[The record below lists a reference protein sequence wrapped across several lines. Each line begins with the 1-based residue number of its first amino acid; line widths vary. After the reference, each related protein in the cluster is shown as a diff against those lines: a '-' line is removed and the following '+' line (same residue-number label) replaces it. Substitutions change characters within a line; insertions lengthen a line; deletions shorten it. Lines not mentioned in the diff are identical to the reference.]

1 MTMDNAP
8 AIELRRVSKSYDQF
22 QAVKPIDMVVPRG
35 ATYGLLGPNGA
46 GKTTTIRMIMR
57 ILQPDAGEI
66 LILGAPQSQ
75 PGLDRIGYLP
85 EERGVYKRMKVRA
98 LLSFFAELKGVA
110 PRDSRPRIDRWL
122 DRMDLADRADAR
134 VQELS
139 KGMQQKVQFI
149 GSILHEP
156 EIVILD
162 EPFSGL
168 DPINQR
174 VLREIVTEL
183 RQAGRTIIFST
194 HIIEHAERICDHV
207 CIIARGE
214 KVADGNM
221 ADVKRMHGTEYVA
234 IRVEQP
240 SADMV
245 SDLRRSPS
253 VREIREQGTEIE
265 VALRAGA
272 DPQQLLQQLLR
283 SGVRLRRFEVT
294 EPSLEQVFIERV
306 GAGAVVE
313 EELIGV

>member
-1 MTMDNAP
+1 
-8 AIELRRVSKSYDQF
+8 
-22 QAVKPIDMVVPRG
+22 
-35 ATYGLLGPNGA
+35 
-46 GKTTTIRMIMR
+46 
-57 ILQPDAGEI
+57 
-66 LILGAPQSQ
+66 
-75 PGLDRIGYLP
+75 
-85 EERGVYKRMKVRA
+85 
-98 LLSFFAELKGVA
+98 
-110 PRDSRPRIDRWL
+110 
-122 DRMDLADRADAR
+122 
-134 VQELS
+134 
-139 KGMQQKVQFI
+139 
-149 GSILHEP
+149 
-156 EIVILD
+156 
-162 EPFSGL
+162 
-168 DPINQR
+168 
-174 VLREIVTEL
+174 
-183 RQAGRTIIFST
+183 
-194 HIIEHAERICDHV
+194 
-207 CIIARGE
+207 
-214 KVADGNM
+214 M